1 MFNKLT
7 KTFLKIGFW
16 TFISRIF
23 GFFRDILLAAA
34 LGAGFL
40 SDVFFVAFKLPN
52 MFRRLTA
59 EGALVQ
65 SFLPQYILVKNRETN
80 EQAKKFSSEV
90 QSAIIFVLL
99 LIVIIFEIFMGLVVS
114 ILAPGFK
121 DDPQK
126 FQMTIKFATI
136 TITYLPMVSLM
147 ALWGAI
153 AQASGSFFP
162 LAAAPIILN
171 LTLISGSVLII
182 SKLVDPIFLALMVP
196 FAGILQLIFVGLWIK
211 KLGFFP
217 HYIILKLTNKTK
229 RVWKKFLP
237 ASLGAGLLQLNLLV
251 DTILATLVGSGA
263 VSFLYYAD
271 RVAQLPLGI
280 IGIALGTA
288 LLPSLSDAED
298 KKDLNYISSNL
309 INAIKIGA
317 IFSIPAC
324 ISFII
329 LPSLLVEVIFA
340 RGAFLENEIK
350 NVSLALSA
358 YGIGVPA
365 FVFIKILQ
373 SSFFAMGDT
382 STPFKVSALSV
393 FFNIILSYLLMR
405 FFGHF
410 GIALATSIVAY
421 FVLFI
426 LFIILFKKKRLS
438 IEIFKPLF
446 VIIILILPF
455 TIVLISVY
463 NLINNINLNIYLSL
477 ILLIFLV
484 SVIWFFLV
492 YICGLV
498 KFN

>member
-1 MFNKLT
+1 MLNKVT
-7 KTFLKIGFW
+7 KAFIKIGFW

-23 GFFRDILLAAA
+23 GFFRDVLLAAA

-40 SDVFFVAFKLPN
+40 SDIFFIAFKLPN

-65 SFLPQYILVKNRETN
+65 SFLPQYISEKNKGTN

-90 QSAIIFVLL
+90 QSILLFILL
-99 LIVIIFEIFMGLVVS
+99 LIVIVFEIFMGLVIS

-121 DDPQK
+121 EDPEK
-126 FQMTIKFATI
+126 FQMTINFASI

-147 ALWGAI
+147 ALWGSI

-171 LTLISGSVLII
+171 LTLISGCVLII
-182 SKLVDPIFLALMVP
+182 SELVDPIFLAFMVP
-196 FAGILQLIFVGLWIK
+196 MAGILQLIFVGLWVK

-217 HYIILKLTNKTK
+217 HFIILKLTDKTK
-229 RVWKKFLP
+229 IVWKKFLP

-288 LLPSLSDAED
+288 LLPNLSDAEN
-298 KKDLNYISSNL
+298 KNDLKYINTNL

-324 ISFII
+324 VSFII

-340 RGAFLENEIK
+340 RGAFLESEIH

-358 YGIGVPA
+358 YGFGVPA

-382 STPFKVSALSV
+382 STPFKVSVLSV
-393 FFNIILSYLLMR
+393 FFNIILSYLLMH

-421 FVLFI
+421 TVFFI
-426 LFIILFKKKRLS
+426 LFFILLKKKRLTS
-438 IEIFKPLF
+438 EVFRKLF
-446 VIIILILPF
+446 LIIILILPF
-455 TIVLISVY
+455 TIALILGY
-463 NLINNINLNIYLSL
+463 NLISYINFNIYLSL
-477 ILLIFLV
+477 VLLILSV
-484 SVIWFFLV
+484 SIIWFCLI
-492 YICGLV
+492 YIFGLI
-498 KFN
+498 KMN